1 VKLFRAREVAA
12 LLGISKQ
19 TLIRYEKR
27 GIFPEQRRNRINSW
41 REYTHEDIENLKQRL
56 TKGVTLLELLMV
68 MIIVGILSAAAIPR
82 LRGLETAKV
91 SAAAKA
97 LAADLRYVQQ
107 YAMSRHLRARVVFN
121 LANKSYYAQ
130 EENAT
135 NSTLWVNMKSPFT
148 RANMTLDFPRDPRYA
163 GVNITSASFG
173 GQPSVTFN
181 WTGSPV
187 SGGSVVISFKNVGR
201 TVTVENETG
210 LVRQP

>member
-1 VKLFRAREVAA
+1 MKLFRAREVAA

-41 REYTHEDIENLKQRL
+41 REYTQEDVENLKQRL

-68 MIIVGILSAAAIPR
+68 MIIVGILAAAAIPR
-82 LRGLETAKV
+82 LRGLETVKV
-91 SAAAKA
+91 SAAAKS

-107 YAMSRHLRARVVFN
+107 YAMTRHLRARVVFN
-121 LANKSYYAQ
+121 LANKSYSAQ

-135 NSTLWVNMKSPFT
+135 NSWVSIKSPFT
-148 RANMTLDFPRDPRYA
+148 RTAMALDFPRDPRYA
-163 GVNITSASFG
+163 GVIITSASFG
-173 GQPSVTFN
+173 GQPNVTFN
-181 WTGSPV
+181 WTGAPV